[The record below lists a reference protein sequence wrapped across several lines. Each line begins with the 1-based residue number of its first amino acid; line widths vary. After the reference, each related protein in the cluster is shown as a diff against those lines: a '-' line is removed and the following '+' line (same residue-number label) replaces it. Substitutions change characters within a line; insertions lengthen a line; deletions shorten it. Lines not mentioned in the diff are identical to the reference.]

1 MYTYKGILFS
11 HKKEE
16 SVAICDNMDE
26 AWEHYAKQN
35 TSEKERQILYDITYM
50 WNLKKLKA

>member
-1 MYTYKGILFS
+1 MYKGILFG
-11 HKKEE
+11 HKKED
-16 SVAICDNMDE
+16 SAAVCNNVNE

-35 TSEKERQILYDITYM
+35 TSEKERQILYDITYI